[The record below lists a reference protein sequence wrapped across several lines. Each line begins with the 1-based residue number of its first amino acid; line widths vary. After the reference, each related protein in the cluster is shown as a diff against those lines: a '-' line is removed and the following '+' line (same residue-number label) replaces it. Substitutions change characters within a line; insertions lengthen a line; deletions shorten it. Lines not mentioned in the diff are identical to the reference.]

1 MRLPKLELFK
11 NWPGDEVF
19 KLGKSKFWELQFF
32 SMVLFKKIFD
42 ILFISLIELKARL
55 SPSKKKLVYLFQ
67 RKPFKNDEKCFFF
80 FHFKSYSLSEYSNF
94 CLEYLV
100 IRKYHLIRKVR
111 LFPMFMASQPDYNK
125 QLQYIFYPISH
136 EVKVTRQLN
145 LVS

>member
-1 MRLPKLELFK
+1 MMK
-11 NWPGDEVF
+11 NV
-19 KLGKSKFWELQFF
+19 
-32 SMVLFKKIFD
+32 
-42 ILFISLIELKARL
+42 
-55 SPSKKKLVYLFQ
+55 
-67 RKPFKNDEKCFFF
+67 FFF
-80 FHFKSYSLSEYSNF
+80 FYFKSFFFSKYSNF